1 MEELK
6 EKKSKPLFTVIFK
19 PEMLRFHPY
28 SILTGETMVGIVIY
42 FVLMVLMKIS
52 EAR

>member
-6 EKKSKPLFTVIFK
+6 KKSKPLFKVILNL
-19 PEMLRFHPY
+19 EMLKFHPY

-52 EAR
+52 EPR